1 MTNEQN
7 KLKLY
12 CKYQYKLID
21 SYVSILRYYKDSKNY
36 FESELNVTDDNDKE
50 VNIRHCYK

>member
-36 FESELNVTDDNDKE
+36 FESELNVADDNDKE